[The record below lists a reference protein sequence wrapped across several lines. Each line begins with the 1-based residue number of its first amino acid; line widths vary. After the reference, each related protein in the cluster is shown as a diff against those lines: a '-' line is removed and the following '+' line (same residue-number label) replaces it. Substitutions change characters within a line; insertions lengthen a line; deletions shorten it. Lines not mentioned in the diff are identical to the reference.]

1 MFSESNV
8 NAQCWI
14 LRKLTCSSFETFGFN
29 SKHLP
34 GPWSPSSGSRQFSTL
49 SSSRYDGSKKK
60 TAKKETKWKNVRNHI
75 NFASCFSA
83 IAIGWPREKTRDA
96 NSQVYLRN
104 ATQDSLGAVLLVLQR
119 FANFRELLADAHEE
133 ILHFNFAVHFY
144 VSACSNSTGKLMIDE
159 LESGILLVACSRQ
172 LSPQLPH
179 SHLSAHIKCPRT
191 IVPGCTKNKKR
202 GLCGLR
208 DSFILA

>member
-1 MFSESNV
+1 MFSESNI

-29 SKHLP
+29 AKLLS

-60 TAKKETKWKNVRNHI
+60 RQKKKQNEKMWEITLILQAVSLQLR
-75 NFASCFSA
+75 SA
-83 IAIGWPREKTRDA
+83 DQGKKTRDS

-119 FANFRELLADAHEE
+119 FANFREVLVDAHEE
-133 ILHFNFAVHFY
+133 ILHFNFAVHFMFLP
-144 VSACSNSTGKLMIDE
+144 VQIP
-159 LESGILLVACSRQ
+159 LESWWSMSWKVEFCSLRAHVSCLHNCRIL
-172 LSPQLPH
+172 
-179 SHLSAHIKCPRT
+179 T
-191 IVPGCTKNKKR
+191 
-202 GLCGLR
+202 
-208 DSFILA
+208 